1 MNRFVSFLPPVVVVA
16 SCAVTSPTDALDSA
30 GFIAAFPGAS
40 HLQYEYVNGPTE
52 QASEFAT
59 VYALR
64 AEERL
69 QRATAESRERDAAH
83 ALATRKLQLSP
94 RIGDRAALGTIIDL
108 RPPPRSGA
116 VRRAIPD
123 SVESTRGRMAAHRW
137 VVRSVGWAVA
147 FGPLPWT
154 IGRLA
159 SGNW

>member
-108 RPPPRSGA
+108 RPPLALVQYDERYRILSNRP
-116 VRRAIPD
+116 
-123 SVESTRGRMAAHRW
+123 AAEWLRIDGL
-137 VVRSVGWAVA
+137 SA
-147 FGPLPWT
+147 
-154 IGRLA
+154 A
-159 SGNW
+159 SGGL

>member
-30 GFIAAFPGAS
+30 GFIVAFPGAS

-108 RPPPRSGA
+108 RPPLALVQYDERYRILSNRP
-116 VRRAIPD
+116 
-123 SVESTRGRMAAHRW
+123 AAEWLRIDGL
-137 VVRSVGWAVA
+137 SA
-147 FGPLPWT
+147 
-154 IGRLA
+154 A
-159 SGNW
+159 SGGL